1 MNLRKHQREMA
12 AICDR
17 ILDGEPIR
25 QILCG
30 VTPGGGKSLLPQIL
44 AHKLIPDVADKLCWV
59 VPRLALQDQGARG
72 FNDPQNRA
80 LLGHQLE
87 ALNST
92 NVVNPTRGHAAYVTT
107 YQALASDKK
116 KINAKEFKRHRYIL
130 VLDEPHHIEES
141 GLWHEAIQPLYDQ
154 AALVVLM
161 SGTFERGDGNPIAF
175 VPYEEKADGLAID
188 FRPTEDKAVI
198 RYGLRDAWEEQ
209 AVIDMEVHYVDCEAK
224 WRDRMGRTHE
234 VESLARADKKTSQ
247 ALYTA
252 LHSEA
257 ALELLEMGVKGWEET
272 RRTNSRAKMLVVA
285 ATIEQAKRYTNWF
298 HKRNLTVAIATSDDS
313 AAAHAAI
320 KRFKGTGPSSLNIL
334 ITVAMA
340 YEGLDVPA
348 VTHLICLTHIRTKP
362 WIEQVVHR
370 ATRVDYQAGPYHTQ
384 RAHIYAPDDVPFR
397 SCMNFLFAERDK
409 FRACY
414 QDLPMEDGVMD
425 PAQGLL
431 SDLFGGGGLHPG
443 LEIIGSSVVGERR
456 APILEQIRSGTFG
469 LGPSWDELSPET
481 PADRLNRKRRTIERI
496 CRGYEKRKGLP
507 HGSVNKAV
515 YQDFKKSRADMTESE
530 LDKVLER
537 VERKYA

>member
-1 MNLRKHQREMA
+1 MNLRKHQLEMEK
-12 AICDR
+12 ICDR

-87 ALNST
+87 AMNST

-107 YQALASDKK
+107 YQALASDRK
-116 KINAKEFKRHRYIL
+116 KINAKEFGRHRYIL

-161 SGTFERGDGNPIAF
+161 SGTFERGDGSPIAF
-175 VPYEEKADGLAID
+175 VPYEEKSDGFAID
-188 FRPTEDKAVI
+188 FRSTKDKAVI
-198 RYGLRDAWEEQ
+198 RYGLRDAWKEQ
-209 AVIDMEVHYVDCEAK
+209 AVIDMEVHYVDCAAK

-234 VESLARADKKTSQ
+234 VESLAHADKKTSQ

-257 ALELLEMGVKGWEET
+257 ALELLEMGVRGWEET
-272 RRTNSRAKMLVVA
+272 RRTNPRSKMLVVA
-285 ATIEQAKRYTNWF
+285 ATIEQAKRYTDWF
-298 HKRNLTVAIATSDDS
+298 RERNLAVAIATSDDS

-320 KRFKGTGPSSLNIL
+320 KRFKGTGPSALNVL

-384 RAHIYAPDDVPFR
+384 RAHIYAPDDAPFR

-409 FRACY
+409 FRACSP
-414 QDLPMEDGVMD
+414 DLPMDDGLMD
-425 PAQGLL
+425 PAAGLL
-431 SDLFGGGGLHPG
+431 SDLFGGGGLHAG

-456 APILEQIRSGTFG
+456 DPILDQIRNGTFG
-469 LGPSWDELSPET
+469 IEPSFDELPPET
-481 PADRLNRKRRTIERI
+481 PADRLNRLRSRIERL
-496 CRGYEKRKGLP
+496 CRSHERKKGLP
-507 HGSVNKAV
+507 PGAVNKAV
-515 YQDFKKSRADMTESE
+515 YQTFRKKRANMTEDE
-530 LDKVLER
+530 LKKVEAH
-537 VERKYA
+537 VEKKYA